1 MANKKIFGVAYVGNT
16 TVKNL
21 QTHKDKESYKC
32 WYHMIRR
39 CYENK
44 DTSYKDCSVC
54 EEWLCY
60 ANFEKWYED
69 NYWECGSETMHLDK
83 DILKHGNRIYS
94 PNNCIFV
101 PKDINMLFVK
111 QKNKRINNLPIG
123 VKLDSSTLTRDKQL
137 YVARISKKN
146 KTVTICRTIDPI
158 TAFNSYKV
166 EKENYIKEVADEYK
180 SKYPNF
186 PIKLYEAMYKWEV
199 SIND

>member
-60 ANFEKWYED
+60 ANFEKWYDD

-123 VKLDSSTLTRDKQL
+123 VKLDSSTLTRDK
-137 YVARISKKN
+137 
-146 KTVTICRTIDPI
+146 
-158 TAFNSYKV
+158 
-166 EKENYIKEVADEYK
+166 
-180 SKYPNF
+180 
-186 PIKLYEAMYKWEV
+186 
-199 SIND
+199 

>member
-60 ANFEKWYED
+60 ANFEKWYDD

-101 PKDINMLFVK
+101 QKDINMLFVK

>member
-60 ANFEKWYED
+60 ANFEKWYDD

-146 KTVTICRTIDPI
+146 KTLWILLKITI
-158 TAFNSYKV
+158 F
-166 EKENYIKEVADEYK
+166 VA
-180 SKYPNF
+180 SK
-186 PIKLYEAMYKWEV
+186 K
-199 SIND
+199 

>member
-1 MANKKIFGVAYVGNT
+1 MENKKIFGVAYVGNT

-60 ANFEKWYED
+60 ANFEKWYDD